1 MLAGR
6 KKHKRAFIATLKMFQ
21 GQNNKT
27 SLGLFVENLFLLSK
41 SKSLVLDLV
50 VFLVNYV
57 VN

>member
-1 MLAGR
+1 
-6 KKHKRAFIATLKMFQ
+6 MFQ